1 MRTTLP
7 VITLTAR
14 GEGPAGT
21 ADIRLTV
28 GEQPVHLQV
37 TVPTGD
43 IPLRDVL
50 PVFQGFTNIVMD
62 VAEAAVQR
70 EGKSV
75 SCRKGC
81 GACCRQVVPISP
93 SEAHAL
99 ARLVEV
105 MPEPRR
111 TLVRERFGDARRR
124 LEASGLAGVFR
135 KVDESFDSAARGLE
149 YFRLGIACPF
159 LEEESCSIHPDR
171 PVACREYLVT
181 SPAENCSNP
190 SPETVKCVPLPAKV
204 GRATRAVEWATTRA
218 AQGWL
223 PLVLALEWAE
233 TNPEAPPRPGPAWVK
248 EFFEWL
254 ATGEITA

>member
-1 MRTTLP
+1 MKNALP
-7 VITLTAR
+7 VIKLAAR
-14 GEGPAGT
+14 GDGPSAT
-21 ADIRLTV
+21 ADIRLKV

-43 IPLRDVL
+43 VPLRDVL
-50 PVFQGFTNIVMD
+50 PVFQGFANIVID
-62 VAEAAVQR
+62 VAEANVQR

-81 GACCRQVVPISP
+81 GACCRQVVPISA

-99 ARLVEV
+99 ARLVDA

-111 TLVRERFGDARRR
+111 TQVRERFADARRR
-124 LEASGLAGVFR
+124 LEASGLADVFR
-135 KVDESFDSAARGLE
+135 KVDESFDSSARGLE
-149 YFRLGIACPF
+149 YFGLGIACPF

-190 SPETVKCVPLPAKV
+190 SPETVQCVPLPAKV
-204 GRATRAVEWATTRA
+204 GRAARAVEWATTRA

-223 PLVLALEWAE
+223 PLILALEWVE
-233 TNPEAPPRPGPAWVK
+233 SHPEPAPRPGPAWVK

-254 ATGEITA
+254 GKGEITA